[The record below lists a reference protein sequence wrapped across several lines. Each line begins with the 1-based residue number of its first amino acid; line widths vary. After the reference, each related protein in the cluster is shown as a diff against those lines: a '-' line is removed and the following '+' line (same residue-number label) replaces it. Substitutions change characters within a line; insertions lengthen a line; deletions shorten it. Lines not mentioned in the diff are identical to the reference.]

1 MQLLCV
7 TCKIERN
14 HFYQLPVSVSRFIIN
29 QQNSSETAGIS
40 RVVTSDSTVWLGLP
54 TPTFTDW
61 IWLLSDLTCWN
72 AQHEDEHINLFLSI
86 SNELC
91 PFYLLAIYM
100 NASSLWTELFLQ
112 VKLDHFLIG
121 DPWRWSNQI
130 LMHIL

>member
-1 MQLLCV
+1 MCHLQNREESFLPASCICITLY
-7 TCKIERN
+7 
-14 HFYQLPVSVSRFIIN
+14 YQSAKLKWNCWN
-29 QQNSSETAGIS
+29 QPSCDKWQYCMIG
-40 RVVTSDSTVWLGLP
+40 
-54 TPTFTDW
+54 TPHTHPFTDW